1 MMITKLA
8 LPRRTVLRGLGA
20 ALSLPFLDA
29 MSPAL
34 SAFADSPAKSIRR
47 LGFVYIPNGA
57 NMADW
62 TPAKDG
68 HDFEFTPT
76 LKPLEPFRDR
86 VQILTGLTNQVNGAH
101 AVAAASWLTGVAPL
115 ESLTNLRAAVT
126 ADQIAAQRLG
136 QETQWASLELG
147 LEGADFTGACCGN
160 YSCAYTNTVS
170 WRTPTTPMP
179 IETDPRNLFERM
191 FGDGESAGG
200 AARLARLAQDRSI
213 LDSVREDALG
223 LTRKLGPSDR
233 DKMNQY
239 FDAIRDVERRI
250 QRAVE
255 QNERNPVPEMPR
267 PIGVP
272 DSYDDY
278 AKLMFDLQVLAYQS
292 DLTRVT
298 TFMLAKEISQRTYPQ
313 VGVADPHH
321 SISHHKDEQDKLEKL
336 SKINNLHI
344 TLFSYYLDRLRSTP
358 DGEGTLL
365 DNVMIVYGG
374 GMSNSNIHQHSN
386 LPALLV
392 GGGAG
397 RLKAGYHRRLAKE
410 TPMANLLVSLLDKL
424 DVPIEKFS
432 DSTGKLDVMSDV

>member
-1 MMITKLA
+1 MLA
-8 LPRRTVLRGLGA
+8 LPL
-20 ALSLPFLDA
+20 LDA
-29 MSPAL
+29 MVPAL
-34 SAFADSPAKSIRR
+34 SAFSSTPGKPVRR

-62 TPAKDG
+62 TPKQEG
-68 HDFEFTPT
+68 RGFEFTPT
-76 LKPLEPFRDR
+76 LKPLERFRDHLQ
-86 VQILTGLTNQVNGAH
+86 VLTGLANQVNGAH

-115 ESLTNLRAAVT
+115 ESLTTLKAAVT
-126 ADQIAAQRLG
+126 ADQIAAQELG
-136 QETQWASLELG
+136 KATQWASLEAG

-179 IETDPRNLFERM
+179 LETDPRNLFERM

-200 AARLARLAQDRSI
+200 AARLGRLAQDRSI
-213 LDSVREDALG
+213 LDSVRQDAMG
-223 LTRKLGPSDR
+223 LDKSLGPGDR
-233 DKMNQY
+233 DKMSQY

-255 QNERNPVPEMPR
+255 QNESNPVPEMPK

-292 DLTRVT
+292 DLTRVS
-298 TFMLAKEISQRTYPQ
+298 TFMLAKEISQHTYPQ

-321 SISHHKDEQDKLEKL
+321 SISHHKNEQDKLEKL
-336 SKINNLHI
+336 SKINNLHVS
-344 TLFSYYLDRLRSTP
+344 LFSYYLERLHATP
-358 DGEGTLL
+358 DGDGTLL
-365 DNVMIVYGG
+365 DHVMILYGG
-374 GMSNSNIHQHSN
+374 GMSNSNVHQHSD

-397 RLKAGYHRRLAKE
+397 RLKGGYHRKLAKE
-410 TPMANLLVSLLDKL
+410 TPMANLLVALLDKL

-432 DSTGKLDVMSDV
+432 DSTGKLDVLSDV